1 MVRQCFKKGQDLKSP
16 ASEAV
21 VKSDMHGPM
30 REDKRM
36 SSLGSIMASEIAET
50 PKVFRAIFDN
60 KPAFDAIKNVL
71 VEEKIQSVL
80 ILARGTSDNAAHYL
94 KYLIETQIG
103 LPVGLTSPSSVTI
116 YDAPLKYSNTLIVA
130 ISQSGQSPD
139 LVMFAKAARQANAYV
154 IAMTND
160 AKSPLANASHNH
172 LSLLAGPEL
181 AVAATKSYNAQLLL
195 SYLLVAAWTGKQI
208 DGEQIIGEADR
219 LVENKTLALQAV
231 QATSLKKEIV
241 ILGRGFAYPNAR
253 EAALKI
259 QETCKISVQGLSSA
273 DYLHGPISALTD
285 QTQVFIVAPA
295 HLPASSIN
303 EAIVKIRQTSPRIF
317 WIGNGGTPESDDI
330 VLAGSNCDD
339 EIASTIV
346 DAIVLQRFALE
357 FAVASGFD
365 PDAPVGL
372 SKVTLTN

>member
-1 MVRQCFKKGQDLKSP
+1 
-16 ASEAV
+16 
-21 VKSDMHGPM
+21 
-30 REDKRM
+30 M
-36 SSLGSIMASEIAET
+36 SSLGAIMASEIAET
-50 PKVFRAIFDN
+50 PKVFKAIFDN
-60 KPAFDAIKNVL
+60 KGAFDVVKDVL

-103 LPVGLTSPSSVTI
+103 LPVGLTSPSSVTV
-116 YDAPLKYSNTLIVA
+116 YGAELKYSNTLVIA

-139 LVMFAKAARQANAYV
+139 LVKFATAARQANAYV

-160 AKSPLANASHNH
+160 DNSPLATIAHNH
-172 LSLLAGPEL
+172 FSLLAGPEL
-181 AVAATKSYNAQLLL
+181 AVAATKSYNAQLLV
-195 SYLLVAAWTGKQI
+195 SYLLVAAWTGKQV
-208 DGEQIIGEADR
+208 DGEQIIKEAAR
-219 LVENKTLALQAV
+219 LVDTKDLVTAAV
-231 QATSLKKEIV
+231 EASSREKEVV

-273 DYLHGPISALTD
+273 DYLHGPISALTPL
-285 QTQVFIVAPA
+285 TQVFIVAPA
-295 HLPASSIN
+295 NMPATSIT
-303 EAIVKIRQTSPRIF
+303 EATVKIRKTSNRIF
-317 WIGNGGTPESDDI
+317 WIGNGGTPESNDI

>member
-1 MVRQCFKKGQDLKSP
+1 
-16 ASEAV
+16 
-21 VKSDMHGPM
+21 
-30 REDKRM
+30 M

-60 KPAFDAIKNVL
+60 KRAFDAVKNVL

-139 LVMFAKAARQANAYV
+139 LVKFAKAARQANAYV

-160 AKSPLANASHNH
+160 ANSPLATASHNH

-208 DGEQIIGEADR
+208 DGEQIISEADR

-285 QTQVFIVAPA
+285 QTQVFIVAPT

-303 EAIVKIRQTSPRIF
+303 EAIAKIRQTSPRIF

-372 SKVTLTN
+372 SKTTLTN

>member
-1 MVRQCFKKGQDLKSP
+1 
-16 ASEAV
+16 
-21 VKSDMHGPM
+21 
-30 REDKRM
+30 M
-36 SSLGSIMASEIAET
+36 SSLGAIMASEIAET
-50 PKVFRAIFDN
+50 PKVFSAIFAN
-60 KPAFDAIKNVL
+60 KAAFDAVKNVL

-103 LPVGLTSPSSVTI
+103 LPVGLTSPSSVTV
-116 YDAPLKYSNTLIVA
+116 YGAELKYSNTLVIA

-139 LVMFAKAARQANAYV
+139 LVKFATAARQASAYV
-154 IAMTND
+154 IALTND
-160 AKSPLANASHNH
+160 DNSPLAAIAHNH
-172 LSLLAGPEL
+172 FSLLAGPEL
-181 AVAATKSYNAQLLL
+181 AVAATKSYNAQLLV
-195 SYLLVAAWTGKQI
+195 SYLLVAAWTGKQV
-208 DGEQIIGEADR
+208 DGEQIINEAARIVGTKD
-219 LVENKTLALQAV
+219 LVTAAV
-231 QATSLKKEIV
+231 QVSSREKEVV

-273 DYLHGPISALTD
+273 DYLHGPISALTP

-295 HLPASSIN
+295 HMPTTSIT
-303 EAIVKIRQTSPRIF
+303 EATVKIRKTSTRIF
-317 WIGNGGTPESDDI
+317 WIGNGGTPEGDDI